1 MEGGDFP
8 IDRGDFVWTNFPTR
22 EEPALPATAR
32 HVALCLRRFRSADK
46 GYALVAVYTT
56 SRPRGDRP
64 RARGEIE
71 VTAERAAEYGQR
83 TAFRID
89 VRRVAALPINPDF
102 FPELEKPGHGI
113 QGRSERLADVAER
126 LLREIVTETPE
137 LVEFLGPENVL
148 RSVFG
153 RRPRSAR

>member
-1 MEGGDFP
+1 MEDADFP

-22 EEPALPATAR
+22 EEPTQPAPDR
-32 HVALCLRRFRSADK
+32 HIALCLRRFRSAEK

-71 VTAERAAEYGQR
+71 VTAERAPEYGQR
-83 TAFRID
+83 SAFRID

-102 FPELEKPGHGI
+102 FPELESPGHGI
-113 QGRSERLADVAER
+113 QGRSERLADAAER
-126 LLREIVTETPE
+126 LLREIVAEKPE

-153 RRPRSAR
+153 RRARRTR